1 MDVAAIQEEGEEMR
15 NQELLQVKQNPLLM
29 SGPLVNATL
38 KDLKTQTRRV
48 IAWSNSYVD
57 GQITKFWR
65 EHWHELDFSKAWP
78 DYGPSPAGNP
88 GPYLHVPFPPEGTV
102 HRVSPRYQ
110 VGDLIWIKE
119 TWNVEQAGTQF
130 AVRYHADGE
139 RIWIHES
146 NEIHLLNYLSGEDDG
161 RIDERKRSSR
171 FMPKWAARLWLVVKK
186 VRPEWLQSISEE
198 DAIAEGVTVPMAIEI
213 LVRYYGGS
221 KHRVAFASLWDS
233 INGKRYPYKSNPMVW
248 VYGYERK
255 P

>member
-1 MDVAAIQEEGEEMR
+1 MR
-15 NQELLQVKQNPLLM
+15 NQELQQVKQHPLLM

-65 EHWHELDFSKAWP
+65 EHWHELDFSQAWP
-78 DYGPSPAGNP
+78 DDGPSPAGNQ

-102 HRVSPRYQ
+102 HRIYPRYQ

-119 TWNVEQAGTQF
+119 TWGRCDFPGTDTAF
-130 AVRYHADGE
+130 GRIKIVYRADGE
-139 RIWIHES
+139 TK
-146 NEIHLLNYLSGEDDG
+146 YD
-161 RIDERKRSSR
+161 IDQWRSAR
-171 FMPKWAARLWLVVKK
+171 FMPKRAARLWLVVKK
-186 VRPEWLQSISEE
+186 VRPERLQQISEE
-198 DAIAEGVTVPMAIEI
+198 DAIAEGVTVPTGLEI

-221 KHRVAFASLWDS
+221 KYRVAFSSLWDS
-233 INGKRYPYKSNPMVW
+233 INGNRYPYKSNPMVW

>member
-1 MDVAAIQEEGEEMR
+1 MR
-15 NQELLQVKQNPLLM
+15 NQELLQVKQHPLLM

-48 IAWSNSYVD
+48 IAWSNSYVN

-65 EHWHELDFSKAWP
+65 DHWHELDFSKAWP

-119 TWNVEQAGTQF
+119 TWGRCDFPGTDTAF
-130 AVRYHADGE
+130 GRIKILYHADGDTDYD
-139 RIWIHES
+139 IGHW
-146 NEIHLLNYLSGEDDG
+146 
-161 RIDERKRSSR
+161 RSAR
-171 FMPKWAARLWLVVKK
+171 FMPKRSARLWLVVKK

-198 DAIAEGVTVPMAIEI
+198 DAIAEGVTVPMALEI